1 MNLSDLRVLFL
12 GNCAD
17 PETSLGGPGVTAIKL
32 RYHKEIYQILCEL
45 CGEVIGTNNPKD
57 LYERHGD
64 YDYVFSLFNRL
75 GIKSAEIYPSAV
87 CEYLKVPYLG
97 TEPDKRGIAENK
109 KLFKIVAAS
118 CGIPVAK
125 SVSFNPGDK
134 LTEPANLSAPFFV
147 KPESGANSEW
157 IQPSSYCKDWRTA
170 KERIELLNSKKL
182 NVLVEEFV
190 DGVNLAVPVLG
201 GEEPQVLGV
210 IEVPTNEEF
219 NLLTSREK
227 LQDHD
232 VSEFENPR
240 IAKIVKQHAKR
251 LYSVLSPIDYFRI
264 DYRYDDKTD
273 KLVVLEINVCCDI
286 NSFGSF
292 VFAAKN
298 NGLSQKGLVRKILE
312 ISLNRQRDLL
322 EHVRRDDI

>member
-17 PETSLGGPGVTAIKL
+17 PATSVDDPGVTAIKL
-32 RYHKEIYQILCEL
+32 RYHREIFQILSEL

-57 LYERHGD
+57 LYERYGD

-75 GIKSAEIYPSAV
+75 GITSAEIYPSAV
-87 CEYLKVPYLG
+87 CEFLKVPYLG

-118 CGIPVAK
+118 CAIPVPK

-134 LTEPANLSAPFFV
+134 LIEPTDFDAPFFV

-157 IQPSSYCKDWRTA
+157 IQASSYCKDWQTA
-170 KERIELLNSKKL
+170 KERIELLKSKNL

-201 GEEPQVLGV
+201 GDEPQILGV

-232 VSEFENPR
+232 VREFENPD
-240 IAKIVKQHAKR
+240 IEKSVKEHAKK
-251 LYSVLSPIDYFRI
+251 LCSLLSPIDYFRM
-264 DYRYDDKTD
+264 DYRYDAKSGR
-273 KLVVLEINVCCDI
+273 LVILEINVCCDI

-298 NGLSQKGLVRKILE
+298 NGLSQKGLVKKILE

-322 EHVRRDDI
+322 EHVRHNEI